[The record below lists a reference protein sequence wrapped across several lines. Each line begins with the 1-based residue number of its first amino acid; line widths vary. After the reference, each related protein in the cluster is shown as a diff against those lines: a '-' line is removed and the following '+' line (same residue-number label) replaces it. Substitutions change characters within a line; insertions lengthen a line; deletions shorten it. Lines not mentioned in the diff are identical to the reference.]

1 MAKRNPQCTT
11 FIRNFNA
18 RGVVSNWGR
27 DIDMQPNNVIEP
39 RCFTIGQQA
48 NMQAEHDKAVRK
60 QELAANLAEL
70 DRLLESL

>member
-18 RGVVSNWGR
+18 KRVVSGWSQ
-27 DIDMQPNNVIEP
+27 IDMQPNNVIEP
-39 RCFTIGQQA
+39 RCFAVGQQA

-60 QELAANLAEL
+60 QQLAANLAEL

>member
-11 FIRNFNA
+11 IIRNFNA
-18 RGVVSNWGR
+18 KRVVSGWNQ
-27 DIDMQPNNVIEP
+27 IDMQPNNVIQP
-39 RCFTIGQQA
+39 RCFAVGQQA

-60 QELAANLAEL
+60 QQLAANLAEL

>member
-18 RGVVSNWGR
+18 KRVVSGWNQ
-27 DIDMQPNNVIEP
+27 IDMQPNNVIQP
-39 RCFTIGQQA
+39 RCFAVGQQA
-48 NMQAEHDKAVRK
+48 NMQQAHDKAMRK
-60 QELAANLAEL
+60 QQLAANLAEL

>member
-18 RGVVSNWGR
+18 KRVVSGWGR
-27 DIDMQPNNVIEP
+27 IDMQPNNVIQP
-39 RCFTIGQQA
+39 RCFAVGQQA
-48 NMQAEHDKAVRK
+48 NMQQAYDKAVRK
-60 QELAANLAEL
+60 QQLAANLAEL

>member
-18 RGVVSNWGR
+18 KRVVSGWGR
-27 DIDMQPNNVIEP
+27 IDMQPNNVIQP
-39 RCFTIGQQA
+39 RCFAVGQQA
-48 NMQAEHDKAVRK
+48 NMQQEYDKAVRK
-60 QELAANLAEL
+60 QQLAANLAEL

>member
-18 RGVVSNWGR
+18 KRVVSGWNQ
-27 DIDMQPNNVIEP
+27 IDMQPNNVIQP
-39 RCFTIGQQA
+39 RCFAVGQQA
-48 NMQAEHDKAVRK
+48 NMQQAHDKAVRK
-60 QELAANLAEL
+60 QQLAANLAEL

>member
-18 RGVVSNWGR
+18 KRVVSNWGR

-48 NMQAEHDKAVRK
+48 NMQQAHDKAVRK
-60 QELAANLAEL
+60 QQLAANLAEL